1 MRGDPLVHRLGRLV
15 TRVLLSPG
23 LRDLPGARGLYARFY
38 VLGKTLAEPRERRFF
53 QAQVGPGMVVFDVGA
68 NVGFYTLLLAGRAGP
83 EGRVHA
89 FEPDP
94 LSFEILKSR
103 AAGRS
108 NIEINQTAVG
118 DHAGTITLY
127 TNRSNRADNRVH
139 PSLGSETAEAVE
151 VPLTTLDAYC
161 AARGIER
168 IDAVKMD
175 IQGAEVSALAGFRK
189 TLARL
194 KPRWMLIEFSPEHL
208 RGAGS
213 SPEAFW
219 AILAELGYEPWGFEE
234 NGTVFRIAD
243 TTVFTRRFEDGY
255 TDVWAKSSAALQA
268 APDERPDPATQGVA
282 LG

>member
-1 MRGDPLVHRLGRLV
+1 VSGAPLAHLLGRLL
-15 TRVLLSPG
+15 TRLLLAPG
-23 LRDLPGARGLYARFY
+23 LRDLPGIRGLYARLY
-38 VLGKTLAEPRERRFF
+38 VLGKTLAEPRERRFL
-53 QAQVGPGMVVFDVGA
+53 QAQVEPGMVVFDVGA
-68 NVGFYTLLLAGRAGP
+68 NLGFYTLLLADRVGP
-83 EGRVHA
+83 QGRVHA

-94 LSFEILKSR
+94 LSCEILKSR

-139 PSLGSETAEAVE
+139 PSLGAETAETVE

-161 AARGIER
+161 AARRIDR

-175 IQGAEVSALAGFRK
+175 IQGAEVTALEGFRK
-189 TLARL
+189 TLTNL

-208 RGAGS
+208 RGAGA

-219 AILAELGYEPWGFEE
+219 GILGELGYEVWGFGEDG
-234 NGTVFRIAD
+234 NVFRIRD
-243 TTVFTRRFEDGY
+243 TAAFTRRWEGGY
-255 TDVWAKSSAALQA
+255 TDVWAIKLKNRS
-268 APDERPDPATQGVA
+268 
-282 LG
+282 

>member
-1 MRGDPLVHRLGRLV
+1 VSGASLVHRLGRLL
-15 TRVLLSPG
+15 TRLLLAPG
-23 LRDLPGARGLYARFY
+23 LRDLPGARALYPRFY
-38 VLGKTLAEPRERRFF
+38 VLGKTLAEPRERRFL
-53 QAQVGPGMVVFDVGA
+53 QAQVEPGMVIFDVGA
-68 NVGFYTLLLAGRAGP
+68 NLGFYTLLLAGRVGP
-83 EGRVHA
+83 QGRIHA

-94 LSFEILKSR
+94 LSCEILKSR

-139 PSLGSETAEAVE
+139 DSLGGETAESVD
-151 VPLTTLDAYC
+151 VPLTTLDDYC
-161 AARGIER
+161 AARGIDR

-175 IQGAEVSALAGFRK
+175 IQGAEVAALTGFRK
-189 TLARL
+189 ELGRL

-219 AILAELGYEPWGFEE
+219 TILDELGFEPWGFDEDGE
-234 NGTVFRIAD
+234 VFRIED
-243 TTVFTRRFEDGY
+243 TGAFSRAYEDWY
-255 TDVWAKSSAALQA
+255 TDVWAKARFGGS
-268 APDERPDPATQGVA
+268 G
-282 LG
+282 

>member
-1 MRGDPLVHRLGRLV
+1 MSGDRTVHRLGRLL
-15 TRVLLSPG
+15 TRVLLAPG
-23 LRDLPGARGLYARFY
+23 LRDLPGVRGLYARLY

-53 QAQVGPGMVVFDVGA
+53 RSQVEPGMVVFDVGA
-68 NVGFYTLLLAGRAGP
+68 NLGFYTLLLADRVGP
-83 EGRVHA
+83 QGRVHA

-94 LSFEILKSR
+94 LSCEILQRR
-103 AAGRS
+103 AAGRA

-118 DHAGTITLY
+118 DHEGTITLY

-139 PSLGSETAEAVE
+139 PSLGVETAEAVD

-161 AARGIER
+161 AARGIEK

-175 IQGAEVSALAGFRK
+175 IQGAEVAALEGFRK
-189 TLARL
+189 TIDRL

-219 AILAELGYEPWGFEE
+219 GILGELGYEPWGFGEDGE
-234 NGTVFRIAD
+234 AFRIGD
-243 TTVFTRRFEDGY
+243 TEAFTRQWEGGY
-255 TDVWAKSSAALQA
+255 TDVWVK
-268 APDERPDPATQGVA
+268 R
-282 LG
+282 

>member
-1 MRGDPLVHRLGRLV
+1 
-15 TRVLLSPG
+15 
-23 LRDLPGARGLYARFY
+23 
-38 VLGKTLAEPRERRFF
+38 
-53 QAQVGPGMVVFDVGA
+53 MVVFDAGA
-68 NVGFYTLLLAGRAGP
+68 NVGFYTLLLADRVGP
-83 EGRVHA
+83 TGRVHA

-108 NIEINQTAVG
+108 NVEINQTAVG
-118 DHAGTITLY
+118 DHTGAVTLY

-139 PSLGSETAEAVE
+139 ASLGTETAEAVE
-151 VPLTTLDAYC
+151 VPLTTFDDYC

-175 IQGAEVSALAGFRK
+175 IQGAEVAALVGFRK

-213 SPEAFW
+213 GPEAFW
-219 AILAELGYEPWGFEE
+219 GILGELGFEPWGFDESGE
-234 NGTVFRIAD
+234 AFRIED
-243 TTVFTRRFEDGY
+243 TGEFTRRWEGGY
-255 TDVWAKSSAALQA
+255 TDVWA
-268 APDERPDPATQGVA
+268 RRH
-282 LG
+282 